1 MCNKNGIK
9 ISFIINQ
16 PITFAAAY
24 TGGRKSLLIE
34 LGEKRI
40 KIALFC
46 DGTDDPTVLLS
57 EGVGRTGEKI
67 EIDISGRTAVLYRNG
82 THEDE
87 KQLTGDLSYRKED
100 KILSPDLTFTVEDG
114 NTVSE

>member
-1 MCNKNGIK
+1 MYNKNRIK

-16 PITFAAAY
+16 PTTFAAAY

-34 LGEKRI
+34 IGEERI

-57 EGVGRTGEKI
+57 KGGGRTGEKI
-67 EIDISGRTAVLYRNG
+67 EIDISGRSVRLHRNG
-82 THEDE
+82 ILEDE
-87 KQLTGDLSYRKED
+87 KQLSGDLSYRKED
-100 KILSPDLTFTVEDG
+100 KILSPDLIFTVEDG
-114 NTVSE
+114 DAVSE